1 MPAGRKNFE
10 PTEQQRR
17 NVETLAG
24 YGLKQDAIARMLQI
38 DPKTLRKHFRH
49 ELDCGADKANAQVA
63 GTLFKMAVS
72 GDCVAA
78 TIFWLKTHL
87 NWRDALRVQHAGAA
101 GEVLS
106 IPAARAVLAQA
117 ALSRPKEDDDE
128 QPLTE

>member
-1 MPAGRKNFE
+1 MPAGRKSFE

-24 YGLKQDAIARMLQI
+24 YGLKQDAIARMLQV

-49 ELDCGADKANAQVA
+49 ELDGGADKANAQVA
-63 GTLFKMAVS
+63 GTLFRMAVS

-87 NWRDALRVQHAGAA
+87 NWREKRAGTD

-106 IPAARAVLAQA
+106 IPAVRAILAQA

-128 QPLTE
+128 LPLTE